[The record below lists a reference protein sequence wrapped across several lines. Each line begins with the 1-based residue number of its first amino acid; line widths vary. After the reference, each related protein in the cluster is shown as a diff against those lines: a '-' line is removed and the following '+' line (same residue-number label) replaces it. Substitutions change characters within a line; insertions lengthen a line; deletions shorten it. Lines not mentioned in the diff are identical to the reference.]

1 MGRLMKGAATAVIGV
16 LLSAAGSAIAQDA
29 TPALVSIRMVDVV
42 PGKAAQFEAV
52 LAKFGEAVRKVQP
65 ERGFGVRV
73 PAVGGPGS
81 GYYIYQFLDK
91 ASDLQQRAVLV
102 EAFGQEEAAEIGA
115 MLDEAVE
122 NTRVETFIP
131 REDLSRRTELGD
143 FEVVHVIRVD
153 VAIGG
158 APAFE
163 DYMHKLVEATD
174 KVAQDTNW
182 FGYSPGIG
190 AGTTYRFAIP
200 MNWAD
205 LDDPGMTIAQRLQE
219 AFGDKE
225 AAKILASRDAVVT
238 QVQTALTVARPD
250 LSVQP
255 GGDN

>member
-1 MGRLMKGAATAVIGV
+1 MSRLMKGAATAVFGM
-16 LLSAAGSAIAQDA
+16 LLSVAGSASPQDT

-42 PGKAAQFEAV
+42 PGKAQQYEAV
-52 LAKFGEAVRKVQP
+52 LAKFREAVKKVDPDQ
-65 ERGFGVRV
+65 GFGVRV
-73 PAVGGPGS
+73 PAVGGSGS
-81 GYYIYQFLDK
+81 GYYIYRFLEK
-91 ASDLQQRAVLV
+91 ASDLRQRNVLV
-102 EAFGQEEAAEIGA
+102 EAFGQEEAAAIGA

-143 FEVVHVIRVD
+143 FEVVYVIRVE

-174 KVAQDTNW
+174 KVDKDSNW

-190 AGTTYRFAIP
+190 AGTTYRFAVP

-205 LDDPGMTIAQRLQE
+205 LDNPGMTISQRLE
-219 AFGDKE
+219 KAFGEKE
-225 AAKILASRDAVVT
+225 AANILASRDAVVT
-238 QVQTALTVARPD
+238 QVETGLTVGRPD
-250 LSVQP
+250 LSLEP
-255 GGDN
+255 GGD

>member
-1 MGRLMKGAATAVIGV
+1 MNRLKKVAATAVIGV
-16 LLSAAGSAIAQDA
+16 LLLAAGSAFAQDTA
-29 TPALVSIRMVDVV
+29 PALVSIRMVDVV
-42 PGKAAQFEAV
+42 PGKAQQFEAV
-52 LAKFGEAVRKVQP
+52 LAKFGEAVKKVEP

-91 ASDLQQRAVLV
+91 VSDLQQRAVLV
-102 EAFGQEEAAEIGA
+102 DAFGQEEAAKIGA

-143 FEVVHVIRVD
+143 FEVVYVIRVD

-158 APAFE
+158 AAAFE
-163 DYMHKLVEATD
+163 EYLHKLVEATD
-174 KVAQDTNW
+174 KVAKDTNW

-205 LDDPGMTIAQRLQE
+205 LDNPGMTIEQRLQK
-219 AFGDKE
+219 AFGDRE

-255 GGDN
+255 GGDE